1 MSRVP
6 GPAGVMFYSHDTY
19 GLGHLRRTL
28 TLARFLPA
36 TRPLRSQ
43 LIVTGSPLAHRF
55 QLPPLTDYVK
65 LPSVLK
71 TGAEHYEA
79 RYLRMPFAHVRDL
92 RADMLLSTARHLRP
106 ELLIVD
112 NVPSGMKGEL
122 LPTLRYLHEQDCRLV
137 LGLRDVLDEPD
148 WVRKSWRR
156 NGSYE
161 LLDELYDLILV
172 YGRQDVYDVA
182 AEYGFS
188 PEAEAKT
195 RYAGYLG
202 HEPPARDP
210 AAVRDEL
217 GLVTGRLV
225 LVMAGGGGDGY
236 ALLRAVA
243 RASRRNGSRPD
254 YDLLLLGG
262 PLMPREDRR
271 KVLAIAAGDPAI
283 RYLDFTEDVASYVA
297 AADAIVSMGGY
308 NSVCELL
315 SAGKCALVVPRIRP
329 RREQLIRAEAL
340 SRLGV
345 LRMLHPGELTATRVR
360 AEIEQLLERPGAE
373 RMPLDG
379 LPAAAA
385 AIDEL
390 LGAEALQV

>member
-1 MSRVP
+1 LSRVP

-36 TRPLRSQ
+36 ARPLRSQ

-55 QLPPLTDYVK
+55 QLPPRTDYVK

-71 TGAEHYEA
+71 KGVERYEP
-79 RYLRMPFAHVRDL
+79 RYLRVPFADVRDL
-92 RADMLLSTARHLRP
+92 RADMLLSAARHVRP
-106 ELLIVD
+106 EVLIVD
-112 NVPSGMKGEL
+112 NVPGGLKGEL
-122 LPTLRYLHEQDCRLV
+122 LPTLRHLKEHDCRLV
-137 LGLRDVLDEPD
+137 LGLRDVIDEPD
-148 WVRKSWRR
+148 WVRRSWERS
-156 NGSYE
+156 GSYE

-172 YGRQDVYDVA
+172 YGRRDVYDVA

-195 RYAGYLG
+195 RYVGYLERE
-202 HEPPARDP
+202 EPTRRPQE
-210 AAVRDEL
+210 VRAEL
-217 GLVTGRLV
+217 ELVTDRLV
-225 LVMAGGGGDGY
+225 LVMAGGGGDGHD
-236 ALLRAVA
+236 LLRAVVE
-243 RASRRNGSRPD
+243 ASRGNGAGPP

-262 PLMPREDRR
+262 PLMPPEDRAR
-271 KVLAIAAGDPAI
+271 VLALAADDASI
-283 RYLDFTEDVASYVA
+283 RYLDFVDDVASYVA

-315 SAGKCALVVPRIRP
+315 SAGKSAVVVPRIEP

-340 SRLGV
+340 SRWGV
-345 LRMLHPGELTATRVR
+345 LRFLHPEELTAPRVS
-360 AEIEQLLERPGAE
+360 AEIDHLLAHPRAR

-385 AIDEL
+385 AIEEL
-390 LGAEALQV
+390 LGAEALV